1 MTKRKVTEPGRNPV
15 ADEMDA
21 QFREI
26 DARLDVLQAQ
36 AEARQA
42 KEEMDEI
49 SGLRA
54 AREKAQ
60 QKLADLKE
68 NATANVEYAR
78 AAVKQ
83 DLNELEVGIE
93 TVRDRYHAWDEA
105 RERRLDARLDEA
117 DAQLRV
123 WKAQADSKRAKH
135 AMKRHDELAKLEES
149 VALARASS
157 AAWKFARHDRKAQD
171 ALEDTARHFDE
182 AFEAAAKRYGD

>member
-1 MTKRKVTEPGRNPV
+1 MTKKNVEPGRNPV

-26 DARLDVLQAQ
+26 DARLDALQAQ

-54 AREKAQ
+54 AREKAK
-60 QKLADLKE
+60 QKLADLKQ
-68 NATANVEYAR
+68 NATANVEYTR
-78 AAVKQ
+78 AAVQ
-83 DLNELEVGIE
+83 EDLHELEVGIGR
-93 TVRDRYHAWDEA
+93 VRDRYHAWDEA

-117 DAQLRV
+117 EAHLRV
-123 WKAQADSKRAKH
+123 WKAQVDAKRAKH

-149 VALARASS
+149 VALTRASA
-157 AAWKFARHDRKAQD
+157 AAWKYARHDRKAQD
-171 ALEDTARHFDE
+171 ALEDAARHFDE
-182 AFEAAAKRYGD
+182 AFDAAEKQYGE